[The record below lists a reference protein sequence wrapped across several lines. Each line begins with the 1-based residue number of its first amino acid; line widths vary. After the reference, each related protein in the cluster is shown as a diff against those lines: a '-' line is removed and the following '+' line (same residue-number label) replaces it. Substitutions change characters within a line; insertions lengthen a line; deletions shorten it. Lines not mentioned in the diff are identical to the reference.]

1 MKEKVIK
8 IQNFL
13 LAFCALFRHPV
24 EVPDIVMQYRNSES
38 LKADIEEINRER
50 INSLHQNL
58 DEGRDDA
65 VPRTLKEE
73 LELKKK
79 EYRRI
84 TESFRKRLIFH
95 VGFGGGLY
103 SELDSMMEFMLFC
116 YQNHIRFELYA
127 DDANFSKPGGNGW
140 EELFE
145 PFCPINHDPLNQKA
159 NYRPT
164 DYLSQMRPHRLW
176 TRGYYYPRKLKRNT
190 GADYLTQDL
199 WCMCISDGFKKAPIE
214 WPLFDM
220 HGTCETEFAK
230 LSAIT
235 VSPKP
240 EIRERM
246 DGLIAGLRL
255 PEHYISV
262 QVRGGDKYLEYDTLV
277 EADAFIEKIEEFPSM
292 PEAVFVFTDD
302 YRNVT
307 YMREQRPEWKILTL
321 TGEDERG
328 YYNSEFNK
336 QDWEFR
342 KANLIKLLAIIEVCV
357 GADLHIGS
365 NQSCVDM
372 YLRSM
377 KGDENYVILDKK

>member
-1 MKEKVIK
+1 MKERIIK
-8 IQNFL
+8 IQNFFL
-13 LAFCALFRHPV
+13 TLFSLFRHPV
-24 EVPDIVMQYRNSES
+24 KVPEMVIQYRNSED

-50 INSLHQNL
+50 IASLYQPAEKVQATGISL
-58 DEGRDDA
+58 A
-65 VPRTLKEE
+65 EE
-73 LELKKK
+73 LETKKK

-84 TESFRKRLIFH
+84 NESFRKRLIFH

-116 YQNHIRFELYA
+116 YQHHIRFELYA
-127 DDANFSKPGGNGW
+127 DDANFSKPDGNGW

-145 PFCPINHDPLNQKA
+145 PFCPINHDPLNRRA

-164 DYLSQMRPHRLW
+164 DYLSQIRPHRLW
-176 TRGYYYPRKLKRNT
+176 TKGYYYPRKLKKRT
-190 GADYLTQDL
+190 GADYLTQDV
-199 WCMCISDGFKKAPIE
+199 WCMCISDEFKKSEIK

-220 HGTCETEFAK
+220 DGTCETEFAK
-230 LSAIT
+230 LSSVAIC
-235 VSPKP
+235 PKP
-240 EIRERM
+240 EIRAKM
-246 DGLIAGLRL
+246 DELIAGLHL
-255 PEHYISV
+255 PEHYISM
-262 QVRGGDKYLEYDTLV
+262 QVRGGDKYLEYDELV
-277 EADAFIEKIEEFPSM
+277 EADAFIEKVEELNLDTKNI
-292 PEAVFVFTDD
+292 FVFTDD

-307 YMREQRPEWKILTL
+307 YIKEKRPEWNIMTL
-321 TGEDERG
+321 TREDERG

-357 GADLHIGS
+357 KADRHIGS

-377 KGDENYVILDKK
+377 KGDGNYVVL

>member
-1 MKEKVIK
+1 MKERIIK
-8 IQNFL
+8 IQNFFL
-13 LAFCALFRHPV
+13 TLFSLFRHPV
-24 EVPDIVMQYRNSES
+24 KVPEMVICYRNSED
-38 LKADIEEINRER
+38 LKNDIEEINRER
-50 INSLHQNL
+50 IASLYQPAESVQATGMSL
-58 DEGRDDA
+58 A
-65 VPRTLKEE
+65 EE
-73 LELKKK
+73 LEAKKK

-84 TESFRKRLIFH
+84 NESFRKRLIFH

-116 YQNHIRFELYA
+116 YQHHIRFELYA

-164 DYLSQMRPHRLW
+164 DYLSQIRPHRLW
-176 TRGYYYPRKLKRNT
+176 TKGYYYPRKLKRRT
-190 GADYLTQDL
+190 GADYLTQDV
-199 WCMCISDGFKKAPIE
+199 WCMCISDEFKKSEIK

-220 HGTCETEFAK
+220 DGTCEMEFAK
-230 LSAIT
+230 LSSVAIC
-235 VSPKP
+235 PKP
-240 EIRERM
+240 EIRQKM
-246 DGLIAGLRL
+246 DEMIANLQL
-255 PEHYISV
+255 PEHYISM
-262 QVRGGDKYLEYDTLV
+262 QVRGGDKYLEYDELV
-277 EADAFIEKIEEFPSM
+277 EADAFIEKVEELNLDTKNI
-292 PEAVFVFTDD
+292 FVFTDD

-307 YMREQRPEWKILTL
+307 YIKEKRPEWNIMTL
-321 TGEDERG
+321 TREDERG

-357 GADLHIGS
+357 KADRHIGS

-377 KGDENYVILDKK
+377 KGDGNYVVL

>member
-1 MKEKVIK
+1 MKERIIK
-8 IQNFL
+8 IQNFFL
-13 LAFCALFRHPV
+13 TLFSLFRHPV
-24 EVPDIVMQYRNSES
+24 KVPEMVIQYRNSED

-50 INSLHQNL
+50 IASLYQPAEEVQATGISL
-58 DEGRDDA
+58 A
-65 VPRTLKEE
+65 EE
-73 LELKKK
+73 LETKKK

-84 TESFRKRLIFH
+84 NESFRKRLIFH

-116 YQNHIRFELYA
+116 YQHHIRFELYA
-127 DDANFSKPGGNGW
+127 DDANFSKPDGNGW

-145 PFCPINHDPLNQKA
+145 PFCPINHDPLNRKA

-164 DYLSQMRPHRLW
+164 DYLSQIRPHRLW
-176 TRGYYYPRKLKRNT
+176 TKGYYYPRKLKKRT
-190 GADYLTQDL
+190 GADYLTQDV
-199 WCMCISDGFKKAPIE
+199 WCMCISDEFKKSEIK

-220 HGTCETEFAK
+220 DGTCETEFAK
-230 LSAIT
+230 LSSVAIC
-235 VSPKP
+235 PKP
-240 EIRERM
+240 EIRAKM
-246 DGLIAGLRL
+246 DELIAGLHL
-255 PEHYISV
+255 PEHYISM
-262 QVRGGDKYLEYDTLV
+262 QVRGGDKYLEYDELV
-277 EADAFIEKIEEFPSM
+277 EADAFIEKVEELNLDTKNI
-292 PEAVFVFTDD
+292 FVFTDD

-307 YMREQRPEWKILTL
+307 YIKENRPEWNIMTL
-321 TGEDERG
+321 TREDERG

-357 GADLHIGS
+357 KADRHIGS

-377 KGDENYVILDKK
+377 KGDGNYVVL